1 MNLHV
6 DANEELKAAV
16 VYYESCET
24 GLGDE
29 FFAEF
34 LRGVEQIQQ
43 HPQAWPITY
52 KDFRRYL
59 IHRFPY
65 ALVYRDSGQ
74 DVFILAEP
82 IPAGARVTGGSARSK
97 LYLIISNERVCA
109 Q

>member
-16 VYYESCET
+16 AYYESCET

-34 LRGVEQIQQ
+34 LRSVEQIQQ

-74 DVFILAEP
+74 GCIHSGSSPYQPAPRLL
-82 IPAGARVTGGSARSK
+82 AGAHEVSCT
-97 LYLIISNERVCA
+97 
-109 Q
+109 